1 MFLEILQG
9 VGCNVTLHSV
19 KLSWQNYEDL
29 MFAHDSPPV
38 RTDGNGM
45 RGSRFSAQGHH
56 CTVHLWGANRIRGNS
71 GKQEGATHLD
81 TISTAQVSQET
92 AMKFVS
98 IPRDGNLGPA
108 THFSYLSPACG
119 HALSGAMTAQTV
131 DSRSPP
137 KKI

>member
-38 RTDGNGM
+38 QMGMGCGDPDSVRKGNN
-45 RGSRFSAQGHH
+45 
-56 CTVHLWGANRIRGNS
+56 VHFWGGNRIRGNS

-81 TISTAQVSQET
+81 KISTAQVSQET

-98 IPRDGNLGPA
+98 IPQVGSLGPA
-108 THFSYLSPACG
+108 SHFSYLSPACG
-119 HALSGAMTAQTV
+119 HALSGALTAQTV

>member
-29 MFAHDSPPV
+29 MFALDSPPV
-38 RTDGNGM
+38 QMGM
-45 RGSRFSAQGHH
+45 GCGDPDSVRKGSN
-56 CTVHLWGANRIRGNS
+56 VHFWGGNRIRGSS

-81 TISTAQVSQET
+81 TISTSQVSQET

-98 IPRDGNLGPA
+98 ISQVGTLDRLL
-108 THFSYLSPACG
+108 TSLKQVFS
-119 HALSGAMTAQTV
+119 
-131 DSRSPP
+131 D
-137 KKI
+137 